1 MRFVGLL
8 LLLTHAAVAE
18 DLDELWLRSEL
29 VEDAKL
35 RSSYVAQL
43 SSIRVSGDA
52 GVSRIQLE
60 TAAQE
65 LRTSLGAMLGATIEC
80 CDAAEATLTVT
91 VGAADAETGAEGFA
105 LTVGD
110 DGVELSAATA
120 SGALYGVF
128 DLLSTVRRG
137 EALRSKASAPAM
149 DLRIWD
155 LWDDLTGDVTRGY
168 AGDSLIWPM
177 AMWRDPNRWS
187 GVFDGSRAAPVKNLG
202 TEACVRMSP
211 LETVACGAA
220 DDVFWYNTTSLQLS
234 AGPLVPGVVGPA
246 RQCLDVDHAQG
257 PNVGTYHCHP
267 LGERDYQNQQFTVR
281 DGAGRRRSERL
292 AGGQC
297 LTLLNAYPPSPAAP
311 KNVSFTARLDAML
324 RLLKSAGVNGI
335 VLNDV
340 NACYAH
346 NARLLEAD
354 ILANVT
360 RNLGPAFEKWGLTPY
375 FSACYGS
382 PTVLSNVTCDPA
394 APEAAAWWAR
404 KVDAIYDQ
412 MPGFGGFLVKADS
425 EGDLGP
431 MHFGATEADGAN
443 LLARALAPHGGVLMW
458 RAFVYANAP
467 LQREELVKQSYET
480 FLPLDGLFDENVV
493 LQIKNG
499 PMDFQIREPLHP
511 LLGAMNRTNVMME
524 VQAAQEYTG
533 QQIHAV
539 NLVTMW
545 EEYLAFD
552 TFHRGPGSTIA
563 DLVSRGSW
571 DAAKPRRSGMACVS
585 NLGSFANWT
594 GHVLAAS
601 NTFGFGKLAWDPTRS
616 AESVNAGGRRRRSRR
631 RRRGQRVVEDILA
644 RGRDLYEGYTS
655 PLGVGFIV
663 FGGSPSSVT
672 NTSGGCAPVTGGPGT
687 GPKGATCPVSPGLR
701 DLRGGSGTGY
711 AEFYAP
717 EVRAMFEDVDACPVK
732 NLLWFHNVPWTRP
745 MPTPANYTP
754 ATADATVPLYDYIR
768 FQHYDAVAQVAE
780 LAPRDALEGRVD
792 DARFSGVKARF
803 AQQVH
808 DATVMCDT
816 IMGQFDACCPSR
828 FV

>member
-1 MRFVGLL
+1 MAAIVMRFVGLL

-52 GVSRIQLE
+52 G
-60 TAAQE
+60 
-65 LRTSLGAMLGATIEC
+65 
-80 CDAAEATLTVT
+80 
-91 VGAADAETGAEGFA
+91 GFA

-137 EALRSKASAPAM
+137 EALRSKASRRRWTCGSGICGRPAT
-149 DLRIWD
+149 R
-155 LWDDLTGDVTRGY
+155 RGY

-177 AMWRDPNRWS
+177 AMWRDPN
-187 GVFDGSRAAPVKNLG
+187 VDDGPGKTMLYVAPATTATRTSAGRASSTARAPVKNLG
-202 TEACVRMSP
+202 TEACVGMSP

-220 DDVFWYNTTSLQLS
+220 DDVFWYNTTPESGHL
-234 AGPLVPGVVGPA
+234 PLP
-246 RQCLDVDHAQG
+246 
-257 PNVGTYHCHP
+257 P

-281 DGAGRRRSERL
+281 DAGAGASTLRSVS

-346 NARLLEAD
+346 NAQILETD
-354 ILANVT
+354 VLANVT

-382 PTVLSNVTCDPA
+382 PTVLSNVTPAPSYGSSNYSDYGLGCD
-394 APEAAAWWAR
+394 
-404 KVDAIYDQ
+404 
-412 MPGFGGFLVKADS
+412 
-425 EGDLGP
+425 
-431 MHFGATEADGAN
+431 
-443 LLARALAPHGGVLMW
+443 
-458 RAFVYANAP
+458 
-467 LQREELVKQSYET
+467 
-480 FLPLDGLFDENVV
+480 
-493 LQIKNG
+493 
-499 PMDFQIREPLHP
+499 
-511 LLGAMNRTNVMME
+511 RT
-524 VQAAQEYTG
+524 
-533 QQIHAV
+533 
-539 NLVTMW
+539 
-545 EEYLAFD
+545 
-552 TFHRGPGSTIA
+552 S
-563 DLVSRGSW
+563 
-571 DAAKPRRSGMACVS
+571 
-585 NLGSFANWT
+585 
-594 GHVLAAS
+594 
-601 NTFGFGKLAWDPTRS
+601 
-616 AESVNAGGRRRRSRR
+616 
-631 RRRGQRVVEDILA
+631 
-644 RGRDLYEGYTS
+644 
-655 PLGVGFIV
+655 
-663 FGGSPSSVT
+663 
-672 NTSGGCAPVTGGPGT
+672 
-687 GPKGATCPVSPGLR
+687 
-701 DLRGGSGTGY
+701 SGTGY

-717 EVRAMFEDVDACPVK
+717 EVRDMFEDVDACPVK

-780 LAPRDALEGRVD
+780 LAKRWDALEGRVD

-803 AQQVH
+803 AQQVR
-808 DATVMCDT
+808 DATAMCDT
-816 IMGQFDACCPSR
+816 IMGQFDAWYHGGQIRGEFKSTKVGAPLGVLMR
-828 FV
+828 L